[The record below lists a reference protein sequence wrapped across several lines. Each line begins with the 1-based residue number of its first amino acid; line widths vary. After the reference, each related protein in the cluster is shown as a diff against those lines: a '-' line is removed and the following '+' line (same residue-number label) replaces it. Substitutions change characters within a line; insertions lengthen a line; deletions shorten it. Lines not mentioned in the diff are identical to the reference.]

1 MTDFVKNYIAM
12 IQMLNQVLTDTDAA
26 GAINRSFTAWYKAA
40 SKGVEEETATATQVD
55 DNSDEVSDARKVFIT
70 NCSDALKKLSKE
82 EVYSV
87 GEKLAMMYSFMK
99 KNGGTTEEALER
111 IHPLCT
117 DSFKEVLGEAE
128 YEELMN
134 GWQNIID
141 EKAPSELTLSGI
153 RKDVEVTVEKEKKLK
168 EESDKRFALNIR
180 KKVTATQAALIGKKK
195 MEKAGYIFEE
205 GEGVTLI
212 KKAPEPEPAKDDTVN
227 AGTDTAAEKEETN
240 GGAAAEAEAEA
251 ATEVSTSGGVAESKD
266 E

>member
-1 MTDFVKNYIAM
+1 MTEFVKNYIVM
-12 IQMLNQVLTDTDAA
+12 IQMINQVLTNTEVA
-26 GAINRSFTAWYKAA
+26 GDINKSFTDWYKQT
-40 SKGVEEETATATQVD
+40 SKGIEEATATATATQVVN
-55 DNSDEVSDARKVFIT
+55 NSEVVADARNVFISKCT
-70 NCSDALKKLSKE
+70 EALKELSRE

-117 DSFKEVLGEAE
+117 DSFREVLGEDE
-128 YEELMN
+128 YTELMN

-141 EKAPSELTLSGI
+141 EKAPSELTLTGI
-153 RKDVEVTVEKEKKLK
+153 RKDVEVTVEKEKKIK

-180 KKVTATQAALIGKKK
+180 KKVTATQAALAGKKK

-212 KKAPEPEPAKDDTVN
+212 KKKPEPAKEDTINTGVN
-227 AGTDTAAEKEETN
+227 IVADAVADNVTETPV
-240 GGAAAEAEAEA
+240 
-251 ATEVSTSGGVAESKD
+251 EVLSSGGVAESKD
-266 E
+266 D